1 MAGIGESWVEN
12 KAGRTPGKALADAEV
27 TILKFRVETTTRPM
41 FPSQGWISFSK
52 YISKNYLIEV

>member
-27 TILKFRVETTTRPM
+27 KILKFRVEPTTWLT
-41 FPSQGWISFSK
+41 FPSQG
-52 YISKNYLIEV
+52 